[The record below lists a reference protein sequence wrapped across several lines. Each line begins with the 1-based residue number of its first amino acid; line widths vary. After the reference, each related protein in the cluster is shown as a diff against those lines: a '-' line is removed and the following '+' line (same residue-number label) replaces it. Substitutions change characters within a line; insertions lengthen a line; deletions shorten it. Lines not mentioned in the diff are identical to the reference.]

1 MSSSHTT
8 SHTTSA
14 PRKGR
19 IPMLERDQVPPE
31 IQAIYDALQRDRGV
45 VPYMHKTIA
54 NVPAVLIGLVGF
66 LKPLLAD
73 GALPSWYK
81 ELIATRVAVL
91 RACDYCT
98 SSHSAM
104 AKLRGATQEQVD
116 GVWDPEQGPYS
127 EAEKLGF
134 RLADRVHELEHGLPD
149 DFYAEL
155 KRHYHDQQ
163 IIELVLTASAFE
175 FTTRM
180 VEALNIPVTPQAGA
194 QTAPSTAPLK
204 AGE

>member
-1 MSSSHTT
+1 V
-8 SHTTSA
+8 SA
-14 PRKGR
+14 PQTPASPPKGR

-31 IQAIYDALQRDRGV
+31 IQAMYDALQKDRGV

-54 NVPAVLIGLVGF
+54 NTPAILLGLAGF

-81 ELIATRVAVL
+81 ELVATRVAVL
-91 RACDYCT
+91 QQCGYCT
-98 SSHSAM
+98 SSHTAM

-116 GVWDPEQGPYS
+116 GVWEPEQGPYT
-127 EAEKLGF
+127 EAEKVGF

-155 KRHYHDQQ
+155 KRHYNDQQ
-163 IIELVLTASAFE
+163 IIELVLTAAAFE

-180 VEALNIPVTPQAGA
+180 VEALSIPVTPQAGS
-194 QTAPSTAPLK
+194 QTKPSKSPQK
-204 AGE
+204 AVR

>member
-1 MSSSHTT
+1 MSSSP
-8 SHTTSA
+8 A
-14 PRKGR
+14 PSPLPTGR

-31 IQAIYDALQRDRGV
+31 VQAIYDAVERDRGV
-45 VPYMHKTIA
+45 VPYMHRTIA
-54 NVPAVLIGLVGF
+54 NVPPVLIGLVGF

-91 RACDYCT
+91 RGCDYCT
-98 SSHSAM
+98 SSHTAM

-127 EAEKLGF
+127 EAERLGF

-155 KRHYHDQQ
+155 KREYNDQQ

-194 QTAPSTAPLK
+194 QLQPSSSPLRTG
-204 AGE
+204 A